1 MPRPANSPSTLTLAA
16 LAVALFWAVEGIDV
30 NEPQVE
36 RVLILVV
43 AIALG
48 WLALRASWLAAG
60 FTGYLAIL
68 VAISERLRREPLLD
82 GSDVLRATSEA
93 LSIVSQGGNPYSS
106 FLQSTVPPGSPFV
119 YPPGELAWYA
129 LPQWL
134 LGDITR
140 VDSWA
145 GVLIVTALVI
155 AGLRLGFEAVSLPA
169 MLYAA
174 WGIAGFRAI
183 DGSNDVS
190 ASALVVFACVAL
202 VFATGPG
209 ATAPGHA
216 PRSAALSARSYD
228 IALLVSAVLFGWAIA
243 FKQFSV
249 LLLPI
254 VIRWIATQ
262 GLPWRRYALVSLGVA
277 AAFVLPFFVRD
288 PGAFLGAQA
297 AVLTFHQ
304 EIWGTNLLNTL
315 KRYGDP
321 EMLVPLFTAVELF
334 GTLALVIVASFRW
347 RPPTL
352 GAALLAGAGIVMV
365 ALLFAK
371 WTTQPYYAY
380 VGGIVACGL
389 ALLTTS
395 HRDSARPSEMSASD

>member
-1 MPRPANSPSTLTLAA
+1 MPRPASNPSTLTLAA
-16 LAVALFWAVEGIDV
+16 LAVALFWAIEGIDV

-36 RVLILVV
+36 RVLILSG

-48 WLALRASWLAAG
+48 WLALRGSWLAAG

-68 VAISERLRREPLLD
+68 VAISERFRREPLID

-93 LSIVSQGGNPYSS
+93 LSIVSQGGNPYSA

-140 VDSWA
+140 VDTWA
-145 GVLIVTALVI
+145 GVLIVAALVI
-155 AGLRLGFEAVSLPA
+155 AGLRLGFETVALPA

-190 ASALVVFACVAL
+190 ASALVVFACVSL
-202 VFATGPG
+202 VFANGPG
-209 ATAPGHA
+209 ATP
-216 PRSAALSARSYD
+216 SARWSTV
-228 IALLVSAVLFGWAIA
+228 AFLLSAVLFGWAIA
-243 FKQFSV
+243 FKQFS
-249 LLLPI
+249 LLILPI
-254 VIRWIATQ
+254 VIRYLATQ
-262 GLPWRRYALVSLGVA
+262 GLPWRRYATIALGVA
-277 AAFVLPFFVRD
+277 AVFVLPFFLRD

-297 AVLTFHQ
+297 AALTFHQ

-321 EMLVPLFTAVELF
+321 EMLVPLFTAAEIV
-334 GTLALVIVASFRW
+334 GTLALVTVAAWRW

-352 GAALLAGAGIVMV
+352 GASVLAGAGVVMV

-389 ALLTTS
+389 ALVTTAL
-395 HRDSARPSEMSASD
+395 RDSERPSATSASD